1 MKFIAAIIL
10 AVAIFFG
17 IWFGLGNWLNY
28 EQMSACGSAP
38 DNSENCKKADVI
50 IAISGGDTTARAEK
64 AINLYKQNFAKNII
78 FSGAAADPSSPSN
91 AKVMY
96 DLAIKKGVPQS
107 AIKLDETSENTRQNS
122 ENVAKILKENGWTNA
137 ILVSENYHLRRA
149 YTNFVGAD
157 AQANFRTTA
166 AKNQIFWWAEPR
178 GWILIISEIGGMTK
192 TAAGGIN

>member
-17 IWFGLGNWLNY
+17 VWFGLGNWLNY
-28 EQMSACGSAP
+28 EQMGACGSAP

-96 DLAIKKGVPQS
+96 DLAVKKGVPQS

>member
-28 EQMSACGSAP
+28 EQMGACGSAP

-64 AINLYKQNFAKNII
+64 AINLYRQNFAKNII

-96 DLAIKKGVPQS
+96 DLAVKKGVPQS

>member
-28 EQMSACGSAP
+28 EQMGACGSAP

-50 IAISGGDTTARAEK
+50 IAISGGDTTSRAEK
-64 AINLYKQNFAKNII
+64 AINLYRQNFAKNII

-96 DLAIKKGVPQS
+96 DLAVKKGVPQS

>member
-28 EQMSACGSAP
+28 EQMGACGSAP

-64 AINLYKQNFAKNII
+64 AINLYRQNFAKNII

-96 DLAIKKGVPQS
+96 DLAVKKGVPQS
-107 AIKLDETSENTRQNS
+107 AIKIDETSENTRQNS

>member
-28 EQMSACGSAP
+28 EQMGACGSAP

-50 IAISGGDTTARAEK
+50 IAISGGDTTVRAEK

-96 DLAIKKGVPQS
+96 DLAVKKGVPQS

>member
-28 EQMSACGSAP
+28 EQMGACGSAP

-64 AINLYKQNFAKNII
+64 AINIYRQNFAKNII

-96 DLAIKKGVPQS
+96 DLAVKKGVPQS

-166 AKNQIFWWAEPR
+166 AKNQIFWWAAPR

-192 TAAGGIN
+192 TSAGGIN

>member
-28 EQMSACGSAP
+28 EQMGACGSAP

-96 DLAIKKGVPQS
+96 DLAVKKGVPQS

>member
-28 EQMSACGSAP
+28 EQMGACGSAP
-38 DNSENCKKADVI
+38 DNSENCKKSDVI

-64 AINLYKQNFAKNII
+64 AINLYRQNFAKNII

-96 DLAIKKGVPQS
+96 DLAVKKGVPQS

>member
-28 EQMSACGSAP
+28 EQMGACGSAP

-50 IAISGGDTTARAEK
+50 IAISGGDTTVRAEK
-64 AINLYKQNFAKNII
+64 AINLYRQNFAKNII

-96 DLAIKKGVPQS
+96 DLAVKKGVPQS

>member
-28 EQMSACGSAP
+28 EQMGACGSAP

>member
-28 EQMSACGSAP
+28 EQMGACGSAP

-96 DLAIKKGVPQS
+96 DLAVKKGVPQS

-166 AKNQIFWWAEPR
+166 AKNQLFWWAEPR

>member
-28 EQMSACGSAP
+28 EQMGACGSAP

-64 AINLYKQNFAKNII
+64 AINLYRQNFAKNII

-96 DLAIKKGVPQS
+96 DLAVKKGVPQS

-192 TAAGGIN
+192 TAAGVIN

>member
-28 EQMSACGSAP
+28 EQMGACGSAP

-50 IAISGGDTTARAEK
+50 IAISGGDTTARAET
-64 AINLYKQNFAKNII
+64 AINLYRQNFAKTII

-96 DLAIKKGVPQS
+96 DLAVKKGVPQS